1 MGLDLNY
8 CSCVHCCTGP
18 KLSELFTGVR
28 RKIYIGRGC
37 KDEQA
42 MVENKTKKTYSKIWA
57 NKGEK

>member
-1 MGLDLNY
+1 
-8 CSCVHCCTGP
+8 
-18 KLSELFTGVR
+18 LFKGVR
-28 RKIYIGRGC
+28 RKIYIGREC